1 MKKIVEIFTFKL
13 AAGNTEE
20 AFTAAGEKLN
30 EWMQAQPGFE
40 SSLMS
45 RDKDGLWRDV
55 YIWSSAQEAKQASD
69 KFMQEVGGSDYMRM
83 IDLATIS
90 RFYGE
95 LEQVTCG

>member
-1 MKKIVEIFTFKL
+1 MKKVVEIFTFKL
-13 AAGNTEE
+13 AAGNTE
-20 AFTAAGEKLN
+20 ADFTAAGEQLN
-30 EWMQAQPGFE
+30 GWMRVQPGFE

-45 RDKDGLWRDV
+45 RDNDGLWRDV
-55 YIWSSAQEAKQASD
+55 YIWNSAREAKQASD
-69 KFMQEVGGSDYMRM
+69 KFMREVGDSDYMKM

>member
-1 MKKIVEIFTFKL
+1 MKKVVEVFTFKL
-13 AAGNTEE
+13 AVGNTEE
-20 AFTAAGEKLN
+20 AFKAAGEKLN
-30 EWMQAQPGFE
+30 EWMCAQPGFE

-55 YIWSSAQEAKQASD
+55 YIWNSAQEAKLASD
-69 KFMQEVGGSDYMRM
+69 KFMQEVGDSGYMTM
-83 IDLATIS
+83 IDLTSIS